1 MVRVTAS
8 CDGRAPLRTSRA
20 AWARLS
26 YSPGSKARSCVISAS
41 LILVSSLHAPR
52 AASIAPTAAAAKRR
66 LSIRGPPLRAVLQ
79 PEAHEALEQL
89 PVGCA
94 GGRGGGCEILRGL
107 QIRVGISLQ
116 HVHLSL
122 RGGPEIHAS
131 IAGHAKAAI
140 DAA

>member
-26 YSPGSKARSCVISAS
+26 YSPGSKASSCVISAS
-41 LILVSSLHAPR
+41 CILVSSLQAPR
-52 AASIAPTAAAAKRR
+52 AASMAPSAAAAMR
-66 LSIRGPPLRAVLQ
+66 LSIRGPPRRAVLQ
-79 PEAHEALEQL
+79 PQVHEALEQL
-89 PVGCA
+89 PVGGA
-94 GGRGGGCEILRGL
+94 GGLGGGREILRGL

-122 RGGPEIHAS
+122 RSDPEIHSS
-131 IAGHAKAAI
+131 ISGHAKR
-140 DAA
+140 